1 MRPMMRMPLAASLLL
16 TCSATMVQ
24 AKASSTGTSKS
35 SSSAE
40 ASTEGDT
47 GLSWRHKQKL
57 SSD

>member
-1 MRPMMRMPLAASLLL
+1 MMRMPLAASLLL